1 MGDQPSSGD
10 RGSDK
15 DNRRHQRFA
24 VRLQVRFKSALDFVS
39 EYAEN
44 LSAGGL
50 FVRGAH
56 RLEPLSEAE
65 VELTLPGYGTHMV
78 RGKVAHIVSPEL
90 AARGG
95 RRPGAGLEI
104 IEAPAGFT
112 DMLGEYLRRLGRR
125 RDVAVLVEDGRP
137 LDLLTAAGYRAAPLP
152 APNEL
157 VVAMARSEYPVIAVV
172 VTRAREDQFRPAAQA
187 AGVGDLVH
195 LLDHEE
201 ELDDLLGRL
210 DYLL

>member
-1 MGDQPSSGD
+1 MAASHE
-10 RGSDK
+10 K

-24 VRLQVRFKSALDFVS
+24 VRLQVRFKTALDFVV

-44 LSAGGL
+44 LSAGGV

-56 RLEPLSEAE
+56 RLEALSEAE
-65 VELTLPGYGTHMV
+65 VVIVLPGYGEFTV

-90 AARGG
+90 AAVSG

-104 IEAPAGFT
+104 IQAPDGFREAIS
-112 DMLGEYLRRLGRR
+112 EYLRRLGRR
-125 RDVAVLVEDGRP
+125 RDVAVLVEEGRP
-137 LDLLTAAGYRAAPLP
+137 LELLDAAGYRAAPLP
-152 APNEL
+152 PPNDL
-157 VVAMARSEYPVIAVV
+157 VVAMARSEYPVLAVV

-201 ELDDLLGRL
+201 ELDELLGAL
-210 DYLL
+210 DNLL

>member
-1 MGDQPSSGD
+1 MGPAGGERSSD
-10 RGSDK
+10 P

-24 VRLQVRFKSALDFVS
+24 VRLQVRFKTALDFVS

-56 RLEPLSEAE
+56 RLEPSSDAE
-65 VELTLPGYGTHMV
+65 VELTLPGYGTHTV

-90 AARGG
+90 AAEAG

-104 IEAPAGFT
+104 TSAPDGFT
-112 DMLGEYLRRLGRR
+112 ELLAEYLRRLGRR
-125 RDVAVLVEDGRP
+125 RDVAVLVEDGQP
-137 LDLLTAAGYRAAPLP
+137 LELLTAAGYRAAALP
-152 APNEL
+152 TPNEV

-172 VTRAREDQFRPAAQA
+172 VSRAREDQFRPAAEA

-195 LLDHEE
+195 LLDREE
-201 ELDDLLGRL
+201 ELDDLLGKL
-210 DYLL
+210 DTLL

>member
-1 MGDQPSSGD
+1 VTT
-10 RGSDK
+10 

-24 VRLQVRFKSALDFVS
+24 VRFQVRFKTALDFVV

-65 VELTLPGYGTHMV
+65 VEIELPGYGQFTV

-90 AARGG
+90 AATSG

-104 IEAPAGFT
+104 LQAPDDFREVLA
-112 DMLGEYLRRLGRR
+112 EYMRRLGRR
-125 RDVAVLVEDGRP
+125 RDVAVLAEEGRP
-137 LDLLTAAGYRAAPLP
+137 LELLDAAGYRAAPLP
-152 APNEL
+152 TPNDL
-157 VVAMARSEYPVIAVV
+157 VVTMARSQYPVLAVV
-172 VTRAREDQFRPAAQA
+172 VTRAREDQFRPAAEA
-187 AGVGDLVH
+187 AGVADLVR
-195 LLDHEE
+195 LLDNEE
-201 ELDDLLGRL
+201 ELDELLGAL
-210 DYLL
+210 DTLL

>member
-1 MGDQPSSGD
+1 MASE
-10 RGSDK
+10 R
-15 DNRRHQRFA
+15 DNRRHQRFP
-24 VRLQVRFKSALDFVS
+24 VRFQVRFKSALDFVA

-65 VELTLPGYGTHMV
+65 VELSLPGYRQFTV

-90 AARGG
+90 AATTG

-104 IEAPAGFT
+104 VSAPDGFGEA
-112 DMLGEYLRRLGRR
+112 LGEYLRRLGRR
-125 RDVAVLVEDGRP
+125 RDVAVLVEEGRP
-137 LDLLTAAGYRAAPLP
+137 LELLEAAGYRAAPLP
-152 APNEL
+152 APNDL
-157 VVAMARSEYPVIAVV
+157 VVTMARSEYPVLAVV
-172 VTRAREDQFRPAAQA
+172 VTRAREDQFRPAATA

-195 LLDHEE
+195 LLDHDE
-201 ELDDLLGRL
+201 ELDDLLGAL
-210 DYLL
+210 DTLL

>member
-1 MGDQPSSGD
+1 MASGPD
-10 RGSDK
+10 S
-15 DNRRHQRFA
+15 DNRKHERYA
-24 VRLQVRFKSALDFVS
+24 VRFQVRFKSAVDFVS

-56 RLEPLSEAE
+56 RLEPHSEAE
-65 VELTLPGYGTHMV
+65 VEITLPGYGTHTV
-78 RGKVAHIVSPEL
+78 RGKVAHVVSPEL
-90 AARGG
+90 AEQSG

-104 IEAPAGFT
+104 LEAPDGFGEL
-112 DMLGEYLRRLGRR
+112 LGEYLRRLGRR
-125 RDVAVLVEDGRP
+125 RDVAVLVEDGQP
-137 LDLLTAAGYRAAPLP
+137 FELLEAAGYRAGSLP
-152 APNEL
+152 PPNEL
-157 VVAMARSEYPVIAVV
+157 VVAMARSEYPVLAVV
-172 VTRAREDQFRPAAQA
+172 VTRAREEQFRPAAEA

-210 DYLL
+210 DTLL

>member
-1 MGDQPSSGD
+1 MPD
-10 RGSDK
+10 RPAAVVDGSEK
-15 DNRRHQRFA
+15 DNRRHERFA
-24 VRLQVRFKSALDFVS
+24 VRLEVRFKSALDFVS

-65 VELTLPGYGTHMV
+65 VELTLPGYGTHTV

-90 AARGG
+90 AAKGG

-104 IEAPAGFT
+104 TQAPDGFAEL
-112 DMLGEYLRRLGRR
+112 LGEYLRRLGRR
-125 RDVAVLVEDGRP
+125 RDVAVLVEEGKP
-137 LDLLTAAGYRAAPLP
+137 LDLLTAAGYRAAALP
-152 APNEL
+152 TPNEM
-157 VVAMARSEYPVIAVV
+157 VVTMARSEYPVIAVV
-172 VTRAREDQFRPAAQA
+172 VTRAREEQFRPAAEA

-195 LLDHEE
+195 LLDNEE

-210 DYLL
+210 DNLL

>member
-1 MGDQPSSGD
+1 MSTGE
-10 RGSDK
+10 K
-15 DNRRHQRFA
+15 DNRRHQRYA
-24 VRLQVRFKSALDFVS
+24 VRLQVKFKSALDFVV

-65 VELTLPGYGTHMV
+65 VEMTLPGFGTFVV

-90 AARGG
+90 AAQRG
-95 RRPGAGLEI
+95 RKPGAGLEI
-104 IEAPAGFT
+104 VQAPDGFS
-112 DMLGEYLRRLGRR
+112 DVLGEYLRRLGRR
-125 RDVAVLVEDGRP
+125 RDVGVLVEEGRP
-137 LDLLTAAGYRAAPLP
+137 LELLEAAGYRAAALP
-152 APNEL
+152 PPNEL
-157 VVAMARSEYPVIAVV
+157 VVAMARSEYPVLAVV
-172 VTRAREDQFRPAAQA
+172 VTRAREEQFRPAAEA

-201 ELDDLLGRL
+201 EMDDLLGQL
-210 DYLL
+210 DNLL

>member
-1 MGDQPSSGD
+1 MPDGRAKSPE
-10 RGSDK
+10 DK
-15 DNRRHQRFA
+15 RRHQRFA
-24 VRLQVRFKSALDFVS
+24 ARLQVRFKTAVDFVV

-65 VELTLPGYGTHMV
+65 VEITLPGYGTHTV

-90 AARGG
+90 AARSG

-104 IEAPAGFT
+104 VHAPEGFA
-112 DMLGEYLRRLGRR
+112 DVLGEYLRRLGRR

-137 LDLLTAAGYRAAPLP
+137 YELIEAAGYRVAALP
-152 APNEL
+152 PPNEL
-157 VVAMARSEYPVIAVV
+157 VTAMARSEYPVLAVV
-172 VTRAREDQFRPAAQA
+172 VTRAREEQFRPAADA

-201 ELDDLLGRL
+201 EMDDLLGQL
-210 DYLL
+210 DNLL

>member
-1 MGDQPSSGD
+1 MATGD
-10 RGSDK
+10 RGNQK
-15 DNRRHQRFA
+15 DNRRHERYA
-24 VRLQVRFKSALDFVS
+24 VRFQVKFRTALEFVV

-65 VELTLPGYGTHMV
+65 VEIGLPGFGQFTV

-90 AARGG
+90 AALTR

-104 IEAPAGFT
+104 IEAPDGFREA
-112 DMLGEYLRRLGRR
+112 LGEYLRRLGRR
-125 RDVAVLVEDGRP
+125 RDVAVLVEEGRP
-137 LDLLTAAGYRAAPLP
+137 LELLSDAGYRAAALP

-157 VVAMARSEYPVIAVV
+157 VVTMARSEYPVLAVV
-172 VTRAREDQFRPAAQA
+172 VTRAREDQFRPAAEA

-201 ELDDLLGRL
+201 EIDELLGAL
-210 DYLL
+210 DNLL